1 MQIQSFRLPL
11 FCFRKSRHNMDIKP
25 GTGMEHG
32 KNTPQRAAL
41 KDRIIRMAR
50 TAFAANGIKPVTMDE
65 IAASLSISKRTLYE
79 IFTDKETLLEECI
92 LQHVQEMERYANE
105 VYNRSAN
112 VMEVMFAIFRKDLE
126 DFRNTHRR
134 FFEDIKKYPRV
145 NELMQKRRRADSD
158 KVVSFFLQGVAQG
171 IFRADINF
179 PVTLLLVREQFDVL
193 LTSDLS
199 SKYSYVEIYESIIFV
214 YIRGISTEK
223 GARMLD
229 KFIEEYRRHRQAEAP
244 GILAGAGTGKAEEAA
259 IL

>member
-1 MQIQSFRLPL
+1 
-11 FCFRKSRHNMDIKP
+11 MDIKP

-41 KDRIIRMAR
+41 KEKIICTAR
-50 TAFAANGIKPVTMDE
+50 AAFAANGIRSVTMDE

-79 IFTDKETLLEECI
+79 IFTDKETLLKECI
-92 LQHVQEMERYANE
+92 LQHMQEMDRYANE
-105 VYNRSAN
+105 VYSRSAN
-112 VMEVMFAIFRKDLE
+112 VMEVIFAIFRKDIE

-134 FFEDIKKYPRV
+134 FFEDIKKYPQV
-145 NELMQKRRRADSD
+145 NELVQSRRREDSD

-179 PVTLLLVREQFDVL
+179 PVTILLVREQFDVL

-199 SKYSYVEIYESIIFV
+199 SKYSYVEIYESIVFV

-223 GARMLD
+223 GVRMLD
-229 KFIEEYRRHRQAEAP
+229 EFIEEYHRHQAADAP
-244 GILAGAGTGKAEEAA
+244 GILAGAGKGQAEEFG
-259 IL
+259 IY